1 MNVFGENLQFY
12 RKQKNMTQEQLAEHF
27 DISRQTVSKWEAGTS
42 YPEMEKIL
50 QLCDLFSCDMDTL
63 LRKDAAAL
71 EIEDSQGYNN
81 HMEKWRRK
89 LTFGITMLIVGL
101 AVYQILDSFQI
112 AETIVNILFLM
123 IVIVAILDLIVAGM
137 QHDIY
142 RKNHQVISNFY
153 SKEEKQKSE
162 EKFPIYI
169 AVGIG
174 IILFGVLIGMNG
186 DEFPLLVGMTSD
198 FYNGIF
204 LILTAIGVGTIVY
217 NGLGQVKYDIEG
229 YNKENNPD
237 FISKKINN
245 KIVTWCGCIMIFV
258 TILFCIAG
266 FVFQLWE
273 ICWIVYPVG
282 GLLCGMIA
290 LIFQGQKVE

>member
-258 TILFCIAG
+258 TILFCIAV
-266 FVFQLWE
+266 FVFQLW
-273 ICWIVYPVG
+273 
-282 GLLCGMIA
+282 
-290 LIFQGQKVE
+290 

>member
-1 MNVFGENLQFY
+1 
-12 RKQKNMTQEQLAEHF
+12 
-27 DISRQTVSKWEAGTS
+27 
-42 YPEMEKIL
+42 
-50 QLCDLFSCDMDTL
+50 
-63 LRKDAAAL
+63 
-71 EIEDSQGYNN
+71 
-81 HMEKWRRK
+81 
-89 LTFGITMLIVGL
+89 
-101 AVYQILDSFQI
+101 
-112 AETIVNILFLM
+112 
-123 IVIVAILDLIVAGM
+123 
-137 QHDIY
+137 
-142 RKNHQVISNFY
+142 
-153 SKEEKQKSE
+153 
-162 EKFPIYI
+162 
-169 AVGIG
+169 
-174 IILFGVLIGMNG
+174 MNG

>member
-123 IVIVAILDLIVAGM
+123 IVIVAILDLKVAGM

-142 RKNHQVISNFY
+142 MKKQQVITNFY
-153 SKEEKQKSE
+153 SKE
-162 EKFPIYI
+162 
-169 AVGIG
+169 
-174 IILFGVLIGMNG
+174 
-186 DEFPLLVGMTSD
+186 
-198 FYNGIF
+198 
-204 LILTAIGVGTIVY
+204 
-217 NGLGQVKYDIEG
+217 
-229 YNKENNPD
+229 
-237 FISKKINN
+237 
-245 KIVTWCGCIMIFV
+245 
-258 TILFCIAG
+258 
-266 FVFQLWE
+266 
-273 ICWIVYPVG
+273 
-282 GLLCGMIA
+282 
-290 LIFQGQKVE
+290 